1 MVSKKIPVLLG
12 LIIIFISF
20 ITWLFIFDKLGELS
34 TKCKENPSLQICSNL
49 SSNKILVFILVLI
62 IAGIVLIMLYVTY
75 ILITLR

>member
-1 MVSKKIPVLLG
+1 MAKEIPILLG

-20 ITWLFIFDKLGELS
+20 TTWLFIFDKLGELS
-34 TKCKENPSLQICSNL
+34 IKCKENSSLQICTNL
-49 SSNKILVFILVLI
+49 STNKILIFILVLI